1 MQLVPDAT
9 AFISLADLA
18 NVSLDGD
25 GMITLSIIDE
35 KYFVAQ
41 LYFYYSAMN
50 AGKSTSLL
58 QSSYNYH
65 ERGMHTLIFTAE
77 IDDRYGKGRV
87 ASRIGLSSSAE
98 LFSQHTDLFR
108 EIKHANDAQELHCI
122 LLDESQFLTREQ
134 VKQLTY
140 VTDHLNI
147 PVLCYGLRTD
157 FRGELFEG
165 SLYLLAWADKLIEL
179 KTVCHCG
186 RKANMVLRLDAEGR
200 PFHDG
205 AQVVI
210 GGNDKYISVC
220 RKHYWQAIEQDC
232 QDAIFGQ
239 GAKNSSDR

>member
-1 MQLVPDAT
+1 
-9 AFISLADLA
+9 
-18 NVSLDGD
+18 
-25 GMITLSIIDE
+25 MIRLSIFDE
-35 KYFVAQ
+35 ILSVAQ

-58 QSSYNYH
+58 QSSYNYQ
-65 ERGMHTLIFTAE
+65 ERGMNTLIFTAE

-87 ASRIGLSSSAE
+87 ASRIGLSSSAA
-98 LFSQHTDLFR
+98 LFSKDTDLFH
-108 EIKHANDAQELHCI
+108 EIKQSHDAQQLHCI

-165 SLYLLAWADKLIEL
+165 SLYLLAWADKLVEL

-186 RKANMVLRLDAEGR
+186 RKANMVLRLDAQGR

-220 RKHYWQAIEQDC
+220 RKHYWQAIEQGSE
-232 QDAIFGQ
+232 QAILGQ
-239 GAKNSSDR
+239 EKENA